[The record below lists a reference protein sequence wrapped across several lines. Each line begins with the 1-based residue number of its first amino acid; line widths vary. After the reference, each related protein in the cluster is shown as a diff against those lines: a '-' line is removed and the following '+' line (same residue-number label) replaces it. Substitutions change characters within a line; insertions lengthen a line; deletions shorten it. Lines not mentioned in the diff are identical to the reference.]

1 MRCPFCGHL
10 DSKVLDSRANNNAR
24 SVRRRRECLSCSRRF
39 TTKEYVEETPL
50 FVIKSDGSREVFDR
64 EKVLKGIRA
73 ACNKRPISSDEIEN
87 IVEKVEGYLRDK
99 NNAEIE
105 AMQIGQEVMNELREL
120 DDVAYVRFA
129 SVYRKFQDK
138 EEFINEL
145 KGLERKGKN

>member
-50 FVIKSDGSREVFDR
+50 FVIKSDGSRELFDR
-64 EKVLKGIRA
+64 EKVLKGIQA

-87 IVEKVEGYLRDK
+87 IVEKVEGYLRDQ

-105 AMQIGQEVMNELREL
+105 AMLIGQKVMNELREL

-138 EEFINEL
+138 EEFLNEL
-145 KGLERKGKN
+145 KGLERKGKS